1 MFIQGAGHSRA
12 WTSDELSQVT
22 GYSTDSGLDDDV
34 WRSVFIF
41 IIFQSRTPS
50 TVSKLISLYKDCPDP
65 VDFDFALAI
74 CIWKHIEVLKS
85 GRKVT
90 EASPFRKYVHFPNP
104 SHLPTPG
111 KVTVTSFQTVLDGRK
126 QRQAKKAKIREK
138 MKKNLDRVE
147 APIESIINI
156 MEDDQEMDD
165 TSELDDLLVQLDA
178 YPIGHGPI
186 VVDDEV

>member
-1 MFIQGAGHSRA
+1 MF
-12 WTSDELSQVT
+12 
-22 GYSTDSGLDDDV
+22 TDLEA
-34 WRSVFIF
+34 
-41 IIFQSRTPS
+41 RT
-50 TVSKLISLYKDCPDP
+50 LM
-65 VDFDFALAI
+65 
-74 CIWKHIEVLKS
+74 
-85 GRKVT
+85 T